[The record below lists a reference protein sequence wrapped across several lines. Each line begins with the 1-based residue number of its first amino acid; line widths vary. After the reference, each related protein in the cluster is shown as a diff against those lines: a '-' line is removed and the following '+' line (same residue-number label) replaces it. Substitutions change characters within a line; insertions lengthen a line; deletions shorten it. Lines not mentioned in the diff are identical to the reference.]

1 MAIPDFQSI
10 MRPLLEVLQEK
21 DSCSI
26 GDLRNELQKVFSVS
40 AEERRKLLPSG
51 RANIFDNRVAWAG
64 VHLRMAGLLERPTR
78 GFAAITENGRQFLER
93 HKGPIKIKNLDKI
106 PGYKEAK
113 KGDPKKREDKKKKS
127 MKSSETPQ
135 EVMEEAYG
143 EIRDSLVS
151 ELLEQIMKE
160 SPSFFE
166 GLVIDL
172 LVGMG
177 YGGSFQDAAET
188 LGRAGDGGIDGV
200 IKQDVLG
207 LDSIYVQAKRWKDK
221 GVGRPD
227 IQAFVGS
234 LEGRHANK
242 GVFITTSRFSDDAQQ
257 YAKSIAKRV
266 ILIDGE
272 KLCEHMIKF
281 KIGVRV
287 ARSYDLPAIDLDY
300 FESEQ

>member
-1 MAIPDFQSI
+1 MPIPDFQS
-10 MRPLLEVLQEK
+10 MMCPMLEVLQEK

-26 GDLRNELQKVFSVS
+26 GDLRNELQEVFSVS
-40 AEERRKLLPSG
+40 ADERRELLPSG
-51 RANIFDNRVAWAG
+51 RESIFDNRVGWAA
-64 VHLRMAGLLERPTR
+64 VHLRMAGLLERPKR
-78 GFAAITENGRQFLER
+78 GLAAITENGRQFLER
-93 HKGPIKIKNLDKI
+93 HKGPIKMKDLDKI

-113 KGDPKKREDKKKKS
+113 KGDPKKPADKKKRVRNG
-127 MKSSETPQ
+127 ETPQ
-135 EVMEEAYG
+135 ELMEEAYG

-166 GLVIDL
+166 SLVIDL

-177 YGGSFQDAAET
+177 YGGSFQDAAQT
-188 LGRAGDGGIDGV
+188 LGKAGDGGIDGV

-221 GVGRPD
+221 VVGRPD

-242 GVFITTSRFSDDAQQ
+242 GVFITTSRFSVDAQQ
-257 YAKSIAKRV
+257 YAESIAKRV

-272 KLCEHMIKF
+272 TLCEHMIKF
-281 KIGVRV
+281 EIGVRV
-287 ARSYDLPAIDLDY
+287 ARSYELPAIDLDY

>member
-1 MAIPDFQSI
+1 MPIPDFQSM
-10 MRPLLEVLQEK
+10 MRPMLEVLQKK

-26 GDLRNELQKVFSVS
+26 GDLRNELQEVFSVS
-40 AEERRKLLPSG
+40 VDERRELLPSG
-51 RANIFDNRVAWAG
+51 RQSIFDNRISWAA
-64 VHLRMAGLLERPTR
+64 VHLRMAGLLERPRR
-78 GFAAITENGRQFLER
+78 GFAAITNNGRQFLEK
-93 HKGPIKIKNLDKI
+93 HKGPIKLKDLEKI

-113 KGDPKKREDKKKKS
+113 KGDPKRPEGKRKRVKKG
-127 MKSSETPQ
+127 ETPQ
-135 EVMEEAYG
+135 EAMEEAYG

-177 YGGSFQDAAET
+177 YGGSFQDAALT
-188 LGRAGDGGIDGV
+188 LGRSGDGGIDGV

-207 LDSIYVQAKRWKDK
+207 LDNIYVQAKRWKDK
-221 GVGRPD
+221 VVGRPD
-227 IQAFVGS
+227 IQSFVGS

-266 ILIDGE
+266 SLIDGE
-272 KLCEHMIKF
+272 KLCEHMIKY

-287 ARSYDLPAIDLDY
+287 ARSYDLPATDLDY